1 VATASQREL
10 LTSLLR
16 EVSRP
21 FYLAMRVLPGAIRP
35 QVSLAYLLACT
46 TDLIAE
52 TAAVPVAERLAA
64 LAQLRRRIVAVCDL
78 PADYPL
84 LVAGRG
90 PPTGVPRDGAGD
102 ADEAGERCDF
112 ARFLQGSGA
121 GAAPVAG
128 PARVLLERVEEAL
141 YLLSDLEAE
150 DRQSICKV
158 METITNGQELDL
170 WRFEGQPVVAGTR
183 RMIALQTEAELDSF
197 TYHVAGCVGEFWTR
211 MCRTNL
217 FPGAPL
223 DDAWLIAQ
231 GIRLGKGLQL
241 VNILRD
247 LPADLRRRRCYLP
260 AERLASVGLQP
271 VDLLEPASA
280 PRLRTLY
287 HGWLDVAQAHLAAG
301 WAYACA
307 LPRGQF
313 RVQLACAWPVL
324 IGARTLG
331 KMRLVNPLEAAQRV
345 QLSRREM
352 RGILVRA
359 ALASVSTRAWRR
371 LFPGNF
377 PDRPEPQGSTS
388 GTSAAAPS
396 VTVTKARVIMEPK
409 LKNPTAEDLVV
420 RGLLT
425 EAQLE
430 LALREWKQSGG
441 SFWHILFRLGFVS
454 AEALA
459 DYLAAQVG
467 VKRVDVGKVG
477 MDSSLIQV
485 VPHHLAKRFHALP
498 LSRQGKTLTVAL
510 SDPTDMTAVDA
521 LQQFTGLHVDVVAAT
536 DADIQTFQARYY
548 KSEDTI
554 QESIG
559 KALDEKVRDGAL
571 SLEQMLSRLG
581 TTSADAPVIRLVAQ
595 LISKAINSGAS
606 DIHFEPEQSMM
617 RIRTR
622 VDGMLVED
630 FLLPKVMETAVTT
643 RMKILAGMDLA
654 KPGTPQDGRAVV
666 NVSGREVN
674 LRVSCLPT
682 RFGENIVA
690 RILDPESQPHSLLAL
705 GMAPDTEMAFR
716 GAYSAPHG
724 VILVTGPTGSGK
736 TTTLYT
742 ALRQISTMKVSTF
755 TLEDPIEYTMPL
767 VRQTQ
772 IKEETGLTFSAGLR
786 ALLRQDPDVILVGET
801 RDTET
806 AQLMVRAALT
816 GHLVLSTLHTND
828 AAGAIPRLVDM
839 GVEPYLL
846 PASLIAVLAQRLL
859 RKVCPK
865 CRTPLAQPEE
875 VLRRLKITPPSEV
888 PIQLWQSGTCDAC
901 KLSGYKGRQGVYEL
915 MVVDERFHDPIVSRA
930 GAPEFL
936 RLGRQGGMRTMFEDG
951 LLRALQG
958 MTTMDEL
965 LRVTRLAA

>member
-1 VATASQREL
+1 MATAQQREL

-16 EVSRP
+16 EVSRS
-21 FYLAMRVLPGAIRP
+21 FYLTMRALPGAIRP
-35 QVSLAYLLACT
+35 QISLAYLLACT

-64 LAQLRRRIVAVCDL
+64 LAQLRRRIVAASDL

-84 LVAGRG
+84 LVAGG
-90 PPTGVPRDGAGD
+90 GHPTSTPRNGIGK
-102 ADEAGERCDF
+102 ADKAEERCDF
-112 ARFLQGSGA
+112 SRFWSSSG
-121 GAAPVAG
+121 AG
-128 PARVLLERVEEAL
+128 PARVLLERVEEVL
-141 YLLSDLEAE
+141 RLLSQLEAE

-158 METITNGQELDL
+158 METITNGQELWL
-170 WRFEGQPVVAGTR
+170 RRFEGRPSAAGTR
-183 RMIALQTEAELDSF
+183 CLVALQTEAELDVH
-197 TYHVAGCVGEFWTR
+197 TYRVAGCVGEFWTR

-217 FPGAPL
+217 FPQAPL
-223 DDAWLIAQ
+223 DDDWLVAQ

-247 LPADLRRRRCYLP
+247 LPADLRRGRCYLP
-260 AERLASVGLQP
+260 AERLASVGLRP
-271 VDLLEPASA
+271 IDLLDPANG
-280 PRLRTLY
+280 PRLQPLY
-287 HGWLDVAQAHLAAG
+287 DRWLDAALAHLAAG
-301 WAYACA
+301 WDYACA

-313 RVQLACAWPVL
+313 RVRMACAWPVL
-324 IGARTLG
+324 IGARTIL
-331 KMRLVNPLEAAQRV
+331 RLRFGNPLEVAPRAQV
-345 QLSRREM
+345 SQRET

-359 ALASVSTRAWRR
+359 VLASVSQRAWRG
-371 LFPGNF
+371 LFSDNPL
-377 PDRPEPQGSTS
+377 DRPAPQAVKAATASAIPEP
-388 GTSAAAPS
+388 AAA
-396 VTVTKARVIMEPK
+396 KQNIIMETK
-409 LKNPTAEDLVV
+409 FKNPTAENLVA

-430 LALREWKQSGG
+430 LAVREWQQAGG

-467 VKRVDVGKVG
+467 VKRMDLSKVIIDG
-477 MDSSLIQV
+477 SLTQV

-536 DADIQTFQARYY
+536 DADIQVCQARSY
-548 KSEDTI
+548 KFEDTI

-559 KALDEKVRDGAL
+559 KALDEKVRDGAQ
-571 SLEQMLSRLG
+571 SLEQMLSQSG
-581 TTSADAPVIRLVAQ
+581 SSTADAPVIRLVAQ

-630 FLLPKVMETAVTT
+630 FLLPKVMESAVTT

-654 KPGTPQDGRAVV
+654 KPGTPQDGRASV

-716 GAYSAPHG
+716 GAYGAPHG

-767 VRQTQ
+767 IRQTQ
-772 IKEETGLTFSAGLR
+772 VKEETGLTFSAGLR

-846 PASLIAVLAQRLL
+846 PASLIAVLGQRLL
-859 RKVCPK
+859 RKICPK
-865 CRTPLAQPEE
+865 CRKPLEKPDEL
-875 VLRRLKITPPSEV
+875 LRRLKITPPSDV
-888 PIQLWQSGTCDAC
+888 PIQLWQTGACDAC
-901 KLSGYKGRQGVYEL
+901 KQSGYKGRQGVYEL
-915 MVVDERFHDPIVSRA
+915 MVVDERFHDPIVNRA

-936 RLGRQGGMRTMFEDG
+936 KLGRQGGMRTMFEDG

-958 MTTMDEL
+958 LTTMDEL
-965 LRVTRLAA
+965 LRVTRLAV